1 MMLPAQLSEIP
12 PLLPSQAAS
21 SDPGGEKAAVTLDA
35 ELEAFVRDIHD
46 EVEHLRAGCAGLERR
61 MEELTRESLRKRAL
75 QQKESLA
82 AQRSCSDAVEAV
94 WRRVGECEFAVRQL
108 CGSINGVAQQTGDL
122 GRSLQVV
129 AGRQGG

>member
-82 AQRSCSDAVEAV
+82 AQRSCSDAVEAALRLDQRSCAADERPGQEPPGRGGEA
-94 WRRVGECEFAVRQL
+94 RRAVL
-108 CGSINGVAQQTGDL
+108 A
-122 GRSLQVV
+122 
-129 AGRQGG
+129 